1 MSMTAIEHIENL
13 NRYIKEY
20 PSALPF
26 EVADLELFKNDRTSL
41 DAAIDYVI
49 ALFSKIG
56 LGENFAPTMDGILL
70 DACLEFL
77 TDIRTEIYS

>member
-1 MSMTAIEHIENL
+1 MTMRPEQHIDNL
-13 NRYIKEY
+13 NKYIKEY

-26 EVADLELFKNDRTSL
+26 EDAKLELFKSDPRAL
-41 DAAIDYVI
+41 DAAIDYII

-56 LGENFAPTMDGILL
+56 LGENFAPTMDGIIL

-77 TDIRTEIYS
+77 TDLREEINS

>member
-1 MSMTAIEHIENL
+1 MNMTANEHINNL

-20 PSALPF
+20 PASLPF
-26 EVADLELFKNDRTSL
+26 EVADLELFRNDRASL
-41 DAAIDYVI
+41 DAAIDYII
-49 ALFSKIG
+49 ALFSRIG

-77 TDIRTEIYS
+77 TDLRA

>member
-1 MSMTAIEHIENL
+1 MTAEQHIENL
-13 NRYIKEY
+13 NKYIKEY
-20 PSALPF
+20 PSSLPF
-26 EVADLELFKNDRTSL
+26 EVATLELFKNDPKAL
-41 DAAIDYVI
+41 DAAIDYII

-77 TDIRTEIYS
+77 TDIRSEIK

>member
-1 MSMTAIEHIENL
+1 MTASEHINNL

-26 EVADLELFKNDRTSL
+26 EVADIELFKKDPRAL
-41 DAAIDYVI
+41 DAAIDYII
-49 ALFSKIG
+49 ALFSGIG

-77 TDIRTEIYS
+77 TDLRDEINS

>member
-1 MSMTAIEHIENL
+1 MTAEQHIENL

-20 PSALPF
+20 PSPLPF
-26 EVADLELFKNDRTSL
+26 EVASLELFKSDRAAL
-41 DAAIDYVI
+41 DAAIDYII
-49 ALFSKIG
+49 ALFSRIG

-77 TDIRTEIYS
+77 TDMSS

>member
-1 MSMTAIEHIENL
+1 MTAEQHIENL

-20 PSALPF
+20 PSSLPF
-26 EVADLELFKNDRTSL
+26 DVATLEFLQSDRVAL
-41 DAAIDYVI
+41 DSTIDYII
-49 ALFSKIG
+49 ALFSRIG

-77 TDIRTEIYS
+77 TELRDA

>member
-1 MSMTAIEHIENL
+1 MTMKAQQHIENL
-13 NRYIKEY
+13 NKYIKEY
-20 PSALPF
+20 PAALPF
-26 EVADLELFKNDRTSL
+26 ETATLELFKRDREAL

-49 ALFSKIG
+49 ALFSRIG

-77 TDIRTEIYS
+77 TDIRDQI

>member
-1 MSMTAIEHIENL
+1 MTMTASEHIDNL

-20 PSALPF
+20 PSPLPF
-26 EVADLELFKNDRTSL
+26 EDADLELFLNDRASL

-77 TDIRTEIYS
+77 TELRENP

>member
-1 MSMTAIEHIENL
+1 MTANEHIDNL
-13 NRYIKEY
+13 NKYIKKH

-26 EVADLELFKNDRTSL
+26 EVADLELFKKDRHAL

-77 TDIRTEIYS
+77 TDLRSEIYS